1 MYRHLISKGALLAG
15 LLVVLLVV
23 TGCLQCGDG
32 GWGEYK
38 VFCGMSF
45 KGGEVTEVDWRRFC
59 DEHVTPLFPDGYTSI
74 EATGYWK
81 GSSMALVLDM
91 LAAGLAGGLTGSD
104 IDKQDQGSCTNCC
117 QIFIAIDP
125 YLAGTKEE
133 IQQKWDDRVA
143 AADATHPINPAHPVT
158 CPGEGTAA
166 RREDNLKNGVKVD
179 EQVWEQIKQVAAG
192 NLDVVDI
199 AST

>member
-81 GSSMALVLDM
+81 GSNDITARENSRVLLIVAPPDAKAKVVSIARQYRERFQQEAVLVVTSTGEALFV
-91 LAAGLAGGLTGSD
+91 
-104 IDKQDQGSCTNCC
+104 
-117 QIFIAIDP
+117 
-125 YLAGTKEE
+125 EE
-133 IQQKWDDRVA
+133 E
-143 AADATHPINPAHPVT
+143 P
-158 CPGEGTAA
+158 
-166 RREDNLKNGVKVD
+166 
-179 EQVWEQIKQVAAG
+179 
-192 NLDVVDI
+192 
-199 AST
+199 